1 MDRDNIHDNPT
12 SAKSFA
18 KRSPLGEVITNDL
31 KKSITKESTDTLL
44 TSLGVSLDVSSV
56 TNSTGIAT
64 ITFARE
70 HGLAGIVT
78 YSSLVGGATY
88 DDGTYQNLKLLNTSQ
103 SGTWKGATAKVVVSS
118 GVITSAEIVSGGSGY
133 SSG

>member
-1 MDRDNIHDNPT
+1 MDRDNINDNPT

-18 KRSPLGEVITNDL
+18 KRSPLGEVVTNDL

-44 TSLGVSLDVSSV
+44 ASFGVGLDVSGVSNE
-56 TNSTGIAT
+56 TTTTPT
-64 ITFARE
+64 ITFAKR

-88 DDGTYQNLKLLNTSQ
+88 VN
-103 SGTWKGATAKVVVSS
+103 
-118 GVITSAEIVSGGSGY
+118 
-133 SSG
+133 